1 MCILLSKNKK
11 ISNTVFKTVELQGL
25 ICTVFL
31 PEEDRT
37 VSISCEHLEPVVP
50 MHGDAVK
57 VIMGEDRE
65 AIGQLISIDTT
76 EGVVRLGSGSNEEVK
91 LLALKL
97 LCRYVKADH

>member
-1 MCILLSKNKK
+1 M
-11 ISNTVFKTVELQGL
+11 
-25 ICTVFL
+25 FL

-50 MHGDAVK
+50 MHSDAVK

-65 AIGQLISIDTT
+65 AIGQLLSIDNI
-76 EGVVRLGSGSNEEVK
+76 EGVVKLSNGDVK